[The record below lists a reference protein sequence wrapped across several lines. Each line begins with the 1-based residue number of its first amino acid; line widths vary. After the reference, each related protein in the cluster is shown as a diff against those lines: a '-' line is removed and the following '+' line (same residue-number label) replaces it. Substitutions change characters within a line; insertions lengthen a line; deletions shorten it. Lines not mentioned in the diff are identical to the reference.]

1 MLVNGE
7 MPVEQMKLF
16 YNHFR
21 CEWLEF
27 PILEELV
34 LAALNER
41 GIFFNKNQKRR
52 GTNTK
57 TPREH
62 EMTDFD
68 DVDGD
73 QYI

>member
-41 GIFFNKNQKRR
+41 GIFFNKNQKRQD
-52 GTNTK
+52 K

>member
-1 MLVNGE
+1 
-7 MPVEQMKLF
+7 MKLF

-27 PILEELV
+27 PILEEIV

-41 GIFFNKNQKRR
+41 GHFFPKTQQKRR
-52 GTNTK
+52 GTAQSK
-57 TPREH
+57 TPHEH
-62 EMTDFD
+62 HMTDFD
-68 DVDGD
+68 DYQDDGE

>member
-41 GIFFNKNQKRR
+41 GIFFNKNQKRQDK
-52 GTNTK
+52 N
-57 TPREH
+57 PREH